1 MEAAKQVDIAIIG
14 AGPAGLSLA
23 CALASSGLQLCLI
36 DLQSKTELSEPPMDG
51 RDIAMTHLSKTILME
66 MSVWQRF
73 ETDVVH
79 PLCEATVQDGGSPYA
94 LHFERSDD
102 PEAPLGYLVANHQI
116 RKALFSQA
124 QTQTNIDWIYEQS
137 VISTTASDSGG
148 RVVLDN
154 GDVIEANLVVSADS
168 RFSTTRRM
176 MGIGAKMKDFGRVM
190 IVCNMTHPGSHRNT
204 AQECFYYGRTCAI
217 LPLGENT
224 SSIVITVPAAKAE
237 ALTSASPED
246 FERCVSDMLEHR
258 LGKLTLVSER
268 FSYPLVGAYAD
279 KFVSPGYALIGDAA
293 VGMHPVTA
301 HGYNLGLR
309 SADTL
314 AKQLLKAK
322 QQGKNIGSLS
332 VLQGYEWRHQLL
344 ARPLYES
351 TNMIVR
357 LYTDD
362 RALAKLAR
370 TAAIRVGNNIAP
382 FKKLVTYRLTQIR

>member
-1 MEAAKQVDIAIIG
+1 M
-14 AGPAGLSLA
+14 L
-23 CALASSGLQLCLI
+23 
-36 DLQSKTELSEPPMDG
+36 
-51 RDIAMTHLSKTILME
+51 
-66 MSVWQRF
+66 
-73 ETDVVH
+73 
-79 PLCEATVQDGGSPYA
+79 
-94 LHFERSDD
+94 
-102 PEAPLGYLVANHQI
+102 
-116 RKALFSQA
+116 
-124 QTQTNIDWIYEQS
+124 
-137 VISTTASDSGG
+137 
-148 RVVLDN
+148 
-154 GDVIEANLVVSADS
+154 
-168 RFSTTRRM
+168 
-176 MGIGAKMKDFGRVM
+176 GIGAKMKDFGRVM
-190 IVCNMTHPGSHRNT
+190 IVCIMTHPGSHRNT

-217 LPLGENT
+217 LPLGENS

-237 ALTSASPED
+237 ALTSASLED

-344 ARPLYES
+344 AKPLYES

-362 RALAKLAR
+362 RPLAKLAR

-382 FKKLVTYRLTQIR
+382 FKKLVTHRLTQIR

>member
-1 MEAAKQVDIAIIG
+1 
-14 AGPAGLSLA
+14 
-23 CALASSGLQLCLI
+23 
-36 DLQSKTELSEPPMDG
+36 
-51 RDIAMTHLSKTILME
+51 
-66 MSVWQRF
+66 
-73 ETDVVH
+73 
-79 PLCEATVQDGGSPYA
+79 
-94 LHFERSDD
+94 
-102 PEAPLGYLVANHQI
+102 
-116 RKALFSQA
+116 
-124 QTQTNIDWIYEQS
+124 
-137 VISTTASDSGG
+137 
-148 RVVLDN
+148 
-154 GDVIEANLVVSADS
+154 
-168 RFSTTRRM
+168 M

>member
-36 DLQSKTELSEPPMDG
+36 DLQSQAELSDPPMDG

-66 MSVWQRF
+66 MGVWQRF

-124 QTQTNIDWIYEQS
+124 QTQANIDWIYEQS

-168 RFSTTRRM
+168 RFSSTRRM

-344 ARPLYES
+344 AKPLYES

-362 RALAKLAR
+362 RPLAKLAR

-382 FKKLVTYRLTQIR
+382 FKKLVTHRLTQIR

>member
-217 LPLGENT
+217 LPLGENS

-237 ALTSASPED
+237 ALTSASLED

-344 ARPLYES
+344 AKPLYES

-362 RALAKLAR
+362 RPLAKLAR

-382 FKKLVTYRLTQIR
+382 FKKLVTHRLTQIR